1 MDAVVTYDLTKEYGG
16 KASLAGVNLQ
26 VPQGEAFACVGGKD
40 SGKTTLIRLLSG
52 LCLPTMGECSV
63 LGLSPSHESQRLHQL
78 AGTVLA
84 GAKLYGNMTLW
95 ENLRFFAGLYGL
107 DDNDALER
115 SSFLLHKLDIWE
127 GRDLRVDDLPTGVL
141 RRASLARALMHSPR
155 LLLMDGPSGAL
166 DSETAAAIESLLS
179 CVAREEGVT
188 LFLCT
193 SDRAVAQSLCR
204 SFAILKGGVLLAKG
218 DLEALRRG
226 AGVRFRAQLRLGEG
240 ARGPAGF
247 RQKGDFWEK
256 EIPSEKA
263 MPEIIA
269 QAVGDGLPLFEARL
283 LSPGLEEICTAYL
296 EGGRKGVFVED
307 ETADQEE
314 PDSAPGAGPEE
325 TAGDREEEV

>member
-1 MDAVVTYDLTKEYGG
+1 
-16 KASLAGVNLQ
+16 
-26 VPQGEAFACVGGKD
+26 
-40 SGKTTLIRLLSG
+40 LSG

-127 GRDLRVDDLPTGVL
+127 GRDLRVVDLPTGVL

-226 AGVRFRAQLRLGEG
+226 AG
-240 ARGPAGF
+240 
-247 RQKGDFWEK
+247 
-256 EIPSEKA
+256 
-263 MPEIIA
+263 
-269 QAVGDGLPLFEARL
+269 
-283 LSPGLEEICTAYL
+283 
-296 EGGRKGVFVED
+296 
-307 ETADQEE
+307 
-314 PDSAPGAGPEE
+314 
-325 TAGDREEEV
+325 